1 MCRPNRVP
9 PPDVESAGRPDQDL
23 TEDLAMQDAK
33 IYRQFA
39 ADCRRMANTMNAK
52 DRQTL
57 LTMAEAWDMRAEE
70 AERRERKN
78 NGEHR

>member
-1 MCRPNRVP
+1 
-9 PPDVESAGRPDQDL
+9 
-23 TEDLAMQDAK
+23 
-33 IYRQFA
+33 
-39 ADCRRMANTMNAK
+39 MANTMNAK